1 MTEDEVEAVAEE
13 LAKAGGVSWYPG
25 RPRGPLLKVV
35 SDRYR
40 DRARLAIAVLDRH
53 RAQKA
58 AASPPDIVEAERPS
72 APTETG
78 APDDGILR
86 VGATVVYR
94 PPGDRRAYPC
104 QVKKIVGGRAYLVP
118 HLTAWT
124 GWVLI
129 ENLSLAPPDQTSDG

>member
-1 MTEDEVEAVAEE
+1 
-13 LAKAGGVSWYPG
+13 
-25 RPRGPLLKVV
+25 LKVV

-58 AASPPDIVEAERPS
+58 AASLPDIVEAERPS

-78 APDDGILR
+78 APDDGTLR